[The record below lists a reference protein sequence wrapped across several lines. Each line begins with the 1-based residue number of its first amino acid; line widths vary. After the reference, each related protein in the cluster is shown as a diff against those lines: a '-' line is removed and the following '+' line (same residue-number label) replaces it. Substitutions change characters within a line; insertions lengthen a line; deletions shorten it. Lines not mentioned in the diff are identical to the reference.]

1 MTEIKDLVIIGS
13 GPSALSSA
21 IYTSRE
27 DIDTTIYEKG
37 AIGGIVATIDNIDN
51 YPGFP
56 DGVEGYKLADSLE
69 KQAKRFGTKIEFG
82 DVTGISVDNGIKT
95 IIVDEK
101 PVLAKAV
108 LIATGKSYSKIGV
121 PGEQEYFGRGV
132 HYCATCDGAFYNGK
146 KLIVVGGG
154 NSAIQEAIF
163 LTRFATHIDLLVR
176 STIKSSEILKH
187 DLQKMVDEGKIDVHL
202 NTTVDE
208 IVGDEKH
215 VTSVSATKDG
225 SKISLTVDGVFV
237 FVGMYPNTAFLKDGP
252 VKLDDF
258 WFVESDHEM
267 TTNIPGIFVS
277 GDVRQG
283 STAQIAS
290 ASGDGVTAAKSIREY
305 LQNLA

>member
-82 DVTGISVDNGIKT
+82 DVTEISVKDGIKT

-101 PVLAKAV
+101 PVLAKSV
-108 LIATGKSYSKIGV
+108 LIATGKSYSKIGA
-121 PGEQEYFGRGV
+121 PGEQEYFGKGV
-132 HYCATCDGAFYNGK
+132 HYCATCDGAFYHGK

-154 NSAIQEAIF
+154 NSAVQETIY

-187 DLQKMVDEGKIDVHL
+187 DLQKLVDAGKVTIHL
-202 NTTVDE
+202 NTSIDE
-208 IVGDEKH
+208 IIGTDGK
-215 VTSVSATKDG
+215 VTSVDATKNG
-225 SKISLTVDGVFV
+225 EKISLIVNGVFV
-237 FVGMYPNTAFLKDGP
+237 FVGMYPNTDFLKSSP
-252 VKLDDF
+252 IELDDLG
-258 WFVESDHEM
+258 FVKSDHEM
-267 TTNIPGIFVS
+267 STNVPGIFVS